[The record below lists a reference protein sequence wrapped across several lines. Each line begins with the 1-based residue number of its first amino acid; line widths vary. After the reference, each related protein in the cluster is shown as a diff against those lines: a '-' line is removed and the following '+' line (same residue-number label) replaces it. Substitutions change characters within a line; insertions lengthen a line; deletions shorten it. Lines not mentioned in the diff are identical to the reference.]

1 MLLGTE
7 KDIFAVEFEGKM
19 IPLLLLL
26 FDVDEDEGDG
36 LFGDDAVGEGK
47 CMIRKSI
54 HP

>member
-7 KDIFAVEFEGKM
+7 KDIFVVEFEEKM
-19 IPLLLLL
+19 IPLL
-26 FDVDEDEGDG
+26 FDVDEGEGDG